1 MNHLFHILLFIAAL
15 SFPVA
20 SFGQVR
26 QPACCQGDS
35 ISRSVLIIYYQ
46 DSAARKRLRKAL
58 KKLHCETLY
67 TYHNFDA
74 LAVSIPHGANGA
86 NGLDIAR
93 QLRKIRGVI
102 SVEPDRILQLN

>member
-1 MNHLFHILLFIAAL
+1 MNHLFHILLFIAVL

-26 QPACCQGDS
+26 QPACCQEDS

-74 LAVSIPHGANGA
+74 LAVSIPHGANG
-86 NGLDIAR
+86 LDIAR

>member
-35 ISRSVLIIYYQ
+35 ISLSVLIIYYQ

-74 LAVSIPHGANGA
+74 LAVSIPHGANG
-86 NGLDIAR
+86 LDIAR

>member
-20 SFGQVR
+20 SFGQVQ
-26 QPACCQGDS
+26 QPACCKGDS

-74 LAVSIPHGANGA
+74 LAVSIPHGANG
-86 NGLDIAR
+86 LDIAR

>member
-74 LAVSIPHGANGA
+74 LAVSIPHCA